1 MRSLVAGATSPRP
14 LRTRE
19 TVGADT
25 PASAAMTEMVTSRDG
40 LPATEPPS
48 YPHRV
53 RTLRTSDGGRA
64 SAFRTGAP
72 RFHRKG
78 VLTPSLTRIYCPFP
92 PCYGSFRKFFGNL
105 NR

>member
-53 RTLRTSDGGRA
+53 RALTNFDARPSPALRTRSPPIPPKMGLD
-64 SAFRTGAP
+64 
-72 RFHRKG
+72 
-78 VLTPSLTRIYCPFP
+78 SLLHDNLLYNTTKL
-92 PCYGSFRKFFGNL
+92 RKFP
-105 NR
+105 

>member
-53 RTLRTSDGGRA
+53 RALRTFDGRRA

-72 RFHRKG
+72 PIPPKRGLDALPHEHLLSIPTLLRK
-78 VLTPSLTRIYCPFP
+78 LTDSSR
-92 PCYGSFRKFFGNL
+92 
-105 NR
+105 